1 VRTQRAQAA
10 QVRRVWALVA
20 VVSLRYAGGLIAR
33 YGPARTL
40 LSGLALVAAG
50 LLLFAHAPAD
60 GPYLRSMLPVMA
72 VLGTGVG
79 LAFPA
84 VMALAMSRATEQDA
98 GLASGLINTTVQAA
112 GALGLAV
119 LASLATSHANQLRR
133 AGDPPL
139 RALASGYRLAAVA
152 GAGLVL
158 AALAVTCVL
167 LILTRRQRLVTAHQ
181 HPDRKIRTLHPP
193 ASSQ

>member
-1 VRTQRAQAA
+1 M
-10 QVRRVWALVA
+10 
-20 VVSLRYAGGLIAR
+20 
-33 YGPARTL
+33 
-40 LSGLALVAAG
+40 LSGLSGAARLSRRTVVHARSRLPSAIPGAHPAGAGCSGAQGLGRAGNAPGWLV
-50 LLLFAHAPAD
+50 L
-60 GPYLRSMLPVMA
+60 A
-72 VLGTGVG
+72 VLCAGMLMVVLDTT
-79 LAFPA
+79 A
-84 VMALAMSRATEQDA
+84 V
-98 GLASGLINTTVQAA
+98 N
-112 GALGLAV
+112 LAV

-139 RALASGYRLAAVA
+139 RALASGYRLAAAA